1 MAESTV
7 VKVRRDGTLTLSD
20 GTGTPVTYT
29 VAYEN
34 GDVSFDGGS
43 KADRIVIRDRGT
55 IVGLRKGDDPVT
67 SLSFSVHM
75 REFSDAT
82 SGSLI
87 DFLDKTGSYNGNT
100 STGGVG
106 YEQYLIDIAF
116 QVEGT
121 SHGDAND
128 HLATASKC
136 LATWSFSEG
145 DPDSISVTAEIHGGI
160 VYTEPT

>member
-55 IVGLRKGDDPVT
+55 IVGLRKGDDPVP
-67 SLSFSVHM
+67 SLRFAVPMRSKLREPLTVMPMTTWPRQLSAFVPGASV
-75 REFSDAT
+75 RETRTPSR
-82 SGSLI
+82 
-87 DFLDKTGSYNGNT
+87 
-100 STGGVG
+100 
-106 YEQYLIDIAF
+106 
-116 QVEGT
+116 
-121 SHGDAND
+121 
-128 HLATASKC
+128 
-136 LATWSFSEG
+136 
-145 DPDSISVTAEIHGGI
+145 
-160 VYTEPT
+160 